1 MKQVSLSGSPR
12 ENVGK
17 KDAKKHRREGTV
29 PCVLYGG
36 KEQTHFIVTELE
48 FRRLVF
54 TPDVFIVN
62 LNIDGKE
69 LQAVLQD
76 VQYHPVT
83 DRVLHADFL
92 EVISDKPIIVGL
104 PVKFEGTSPGVMIG
118 GKMIKK
124 MQKIR
129 VKGLVEDMPEYIVV
143 DISELEIGGSVKI
156 KDIELD
162 KLDTLDPANSVIV
175 RVKTARTIEEIE
187 GEDEEEEGE
196 EGEEGEGEG
205 EGEEG
210 AAAEGGEGTAP
221 KTEGEGTK
229 S

>member
-17 KDAKKHRREGTV
+17 KDAKKHRREGNV

-36 KEQTHFIVTELE
+36 KEQTHFIVTELG
-48 FRRLVF
+48 FKKLVF
-54 TPDVFIVN
+54 TPDVFLVN
-62 LNIDGKE
+62 LKIDDKE
-69 LQAVLQD
+69 FQAVLQD

-92 EVISDKPIIVGL
+92 EVIPGKQIIVGL
-104 PVKFEGTSPGVMIG
+104 PLTFEGTSPGVIRG

-129 VKGLVEDMPEYIVV
+129 VKGLVDDMPDYILV
-143 DISELEIGGSVKI
+143 DISKLEIGGSVKI

-162 KLDTLDPANSVIV
+162 KLSTLDPPNSVIV
-175 RVKTARTIEEIE
+175 RVKTARAVEEIE
-187 GEDEEEEGE
+187 GVDEE
-196 EGEEGEGEG
+196 EGEEGEGEEG
-205 EGEEG
+205 AAEGGEEG
-210 AAAEGGEGTAP
+210 AAKP
-221 KTEGEGTK
+221 EGEGAE

>member
-1 MKQVSLSGSPR
+1 MKQVSLSGSLR

-17 KDAKKHRREGTV
+17 KDAKKHRKEGNV

-36 KEQTHFIVTELE
+36 KEQTHFIVTELG
-48 FRRLVF
+48 FKKLVF

-62 LNIDGKE
+62 LNIDGTEYKGI
-69 LQAVLQD
+69 LQD

-92 EVISDKPIIVGL
+92 EVVPNKPLIVGL
-104 PVKFEGTSPGVMIG
+104 PLTFEGTSPGVIRG

-129 VKGLVEDMPEYIVV
+129 VKGLIEDMPDYILV
-143 DISELEIGGSVKI
+143 DISKLEIGGSVKI

-162 KLDTLDPANSVIV
+162 KLSTLDPPNSVIV
-175 RVKTARTIEEIE
+175 RVKTARAVEEVE
-187 GEDEEEEGE
+187 GVDEE
-196 EGEEGEGEG
+196 EGEEGEGE
-205 EGEEG
+205 EG
-210 AAAEGGEGTAP
+210 AAEGGEEGATKP
-221 KTEGEGTK
+221 EGEGTE

>member
-1 MKQVSLSGSPR
+1 MKKVSLSGSLR

-17 KDAKKHRREGTV
+17 KDAKKHRKDGNV

-36 KEQTHFIVTELE
+36 KEQTHFIVTELG
-48 FRRLVF
+48 FKKLIF
-54 TPDVFIVN
+54 TPDVFLVN
-62 LNIDGKE
+62 LEIGGKE
-69 LQAVLQD
+69 YQAVLQD

-92 EVISDKPIIVGL
+92 EVIPGKPIIVGL
-104 PVKFEGTSPGVMIG
+104 PLTFEGTSPGVIRG

-129 VKGLVEDMPEYIVV
+129 VKGLIEDMPEYIVV
-143 DISELEIGGSVKI
+143 DISKLEIGGSIKI

-162 KLDTLDPANSVIV
+162 KLTTLDPPNSVIV
-175 RVKTARTIEEIE
+175 RVKTARAVEEVE
-187 GEDEEEEGE
+187 GADEDE
-196 EGEEGEGEG
+196 EGEEGEGE
-205 EGEEG
+205 EG
-210 AAAEGGEGTAP
+210 AAEGGEDAAAKP
-221 KTEGEGTK
+221 EGEGAE

>member
-17 KDAKKHRREGTV
+17 KDAKKHRREGNV

-36 KEQTHFIVTELE
+36 KEQTHFIVTELG
-48 FRRLVF
+48 FKKLVF
-54 TPDVFIVN
+54 TPDVFLVN
-62 LNIDGKE
+62 LKIDGKE
-69 LQAVLQD
+69 FQAVLQD

-92 EVISDKPIIVGL
+92 EVIPGKQIIVGL
-104 PVKFEGTSPGVMIG
+104 PLTFEGTSPGVIRG

-129 VKGLVEDMPEYIVV
+129 VKGLVDDMPDYILV
-143 DISELEIGGSVKI
+143 DISKLEIGGSVKI

-162 KLDTLDPANSVIV
+162 KLSTLDPPNSVIV
-175 RVKTARTIEEIE
+175 RVKTARAVEEIE
-187 GEDEEEEGE
+187 GVDEE
-196 EGEEGEGEG
+196 EGEEGEGEEG
-205 EGEEG
+205 AAEGGEEG
-210 AAAEGGEGTAP
+210 AAKP
-221 KTEGEGTK
+221 EGEGAE

>member
-1 MKQVSLSGSPR
+1 MKQVSLSGSLR

-17 KDAKKHRREGTV
+17 KDAKKHRNEGNV

-36 KEQTHFIVTELE
+36 KEQTHFIVTELG
-48 FRRLVF
+48 FKKLVF

-62 LNIDGKE
+62 LNIDGTEYKGI
-69 LQAVLQD
+69 LQD

-92 EVISDKPIIVGL
+92 EVVPNKPLIVGL
-104 PVKFEGTSPGVMIG
+104 PLTFEGTSPGVIRG

-129 VKGLVEDMPEYIVV
+129 VKGLIEDMPDYILV
-143 DISELEIGGSVKI
+143 DISKLEIGGSVKI

-162 KLDTLDPANSVIV
+162 KLSTLDPPNSVIV
-175 RVKTARTIEEIE
+175 RVKTARAVEEVE
-187 GEDEEEEGE
+187 GVDEE
-196 EGEEGEGEG
+196 EGEEGEGE
-205 EGEEG
+205 EG
-210 AAAEGGEGTAP
+210 AAEGGEEGATKP
-221 KTEGEGTK
+221 EGEGAE

>member
-17 KDAKKHRREGTV
+17 KDAKKHRREGKV

-36 KEQTHFIVTELE
+36 KEQTHFIIPELD
-48 FRRLVF
+48 FRRLIF
-54 TPDVFIVN
+54 TPDVFLVN
-62 LNIDGKE
+62 LTVDGKE
-69 LQAVLQD
+69 YQAVLQD

-83 DRVLHADFL
+83 DKVLHADFL
-92 EVISDKPIIVGL
+92 EVISGKPIIVGL
-104 PVKFEGTSPGVMIG
+104 PVKLEGTSPGVIRG

-156 KDIELD
+156 SDIELD

-187 GEDEEEEGE
+187 GEEEEEEGE
-196 EGEEGEGEG
+196 EL

-210 AAAEGGEGTAP
+210 AAPTEGGEEAAP
-221 KTEGEGTK
+221 KPEGEGTD

>member
-1 MKQVSLSGSPR
+1 MKQVSLSGSLR

-17 KDAKKHRREGTV
+17 KDAKKHRKEGNV

-36 KEQTHFIVTELE
+36 KEQTHFIVTELG
-48 FRRLVF
+48 FKKLVF

-62 LNIDGKE
+62 LELDGKKF
-69 LQAVLQD
+69 QAILQD

-92 EVISDKPIIVGL
+92 EVIPGKQIIVGL
-104 PVKFEGTSPGVMIG
+104 PLIFEGTSPGVIRG

-129 VKGLVEDMPEYIVV
+129 VKGLTEDMPDYIMV

-162 KLDTLDPANSVIV
+162 KLSTLDPPNSVIV
-175 RVKTARTIEEIE
+175 RVKTARAIEEIE
-187 GEDEEEEGE
+187 GVDEDEEGEGE
-196 EGEEGEGEG
+196 EGEEGAAEG
-205 EGEEG
+205 GEEG
-210 AAAEGGEGTAP
+210 AAKP
-221 KTEGEGTK
+221 EGEGAE